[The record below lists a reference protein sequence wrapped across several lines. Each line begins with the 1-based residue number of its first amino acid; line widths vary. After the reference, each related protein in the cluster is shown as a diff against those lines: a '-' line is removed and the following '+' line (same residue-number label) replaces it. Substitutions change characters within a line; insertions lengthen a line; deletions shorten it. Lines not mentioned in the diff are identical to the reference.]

1 MGDLG
6 ERSSKF
12 EMVKEITI
20 SKGKVYRK
28 KASIRTE
35 KE

>member
-6 ERSSKF
+6 ERPSKF
-12 EMVKEITI
+12 EMVKEVTI

-28 KASIRTE
+28 KTSMGTE